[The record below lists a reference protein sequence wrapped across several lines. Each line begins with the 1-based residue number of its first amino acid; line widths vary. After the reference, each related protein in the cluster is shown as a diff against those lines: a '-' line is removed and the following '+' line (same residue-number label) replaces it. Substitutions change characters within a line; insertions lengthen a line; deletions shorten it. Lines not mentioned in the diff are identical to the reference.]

1 MHTIFVVSSSAAI
14 VLICVCYRRYMTR
27 LEEHYLGL
35 YLDGSKRAVGA
46 ADREA
51 LAQRLLREFSS
62 AAAAAL
68 PNAEVG

>member
-1 MHTIFVVSSSAAI
+1 
-14 VLICVCYRRYMTR
+14 MTR